1 MDYYYNFCGVPFRI
15 AAPEVLWED
24 SDSPKFR
31 CAPCAPAITIEI
43 TSAPQLPA
51 MTGRFLGH
59 RGEKYIWRDGS
70 TVTRLTQDVFR
81 SQPHMLCTY
90 DLNSPGSVRC
100 IAREEDWRWAT
111 RSQFLWPGVSL
122 PQLLLHHDTL
132 TFHASYV
139 AHQDWGILFTAPS
152 QTGKS
157 TQASLWEKHRGARV
171 LNGDKAAVR
180 LGERPMVHGMPF
192 SGTSGIC
199 ENVSMPLGC
208 IVVLSQAKE
217 NTVRRLGA
225 QEALSLLSPN
235 VFSDQLISEEW
246 QKTLLLLLDFM
257 AAVPIYALAC
267 TPDVRAVEELEAA
280 MARDGLQFS
289 H

>member
-1 MDYYYNFCGVPFRI
+1 MEYYYNFCGVPVRV
-15 AAPEVLWED
+15 AAPAPLWED
-24 SDSPKFR
+24 ENSPKYA

-43 TSAPQLPA
+43 TSAPELPT
-51 MTGRFLGH
+51 MTGQFLGH

-70 TVTRLTQDVFR
+70 NVTRLTQDVFR
-81 SQPHMLCTY
+81 AQPHMLCTY
-90 DLNSPGSVRC
+90 GLNHPESVHC

-122 PQLLLHHDTL
+122 PQLLLHHDSL

-139 AHQDWGILFTAPS
+139 EHRGRGILFTAPS

-157 TQASLWEKHRGARV
+157 TQASLWAEHRGARTI
-171 LNGDKAAVR
+171 NGDKAAVR
-180 LGERPMVHGMPF
+180 LGERTMVYGMPF

-199 ENVSMPLGC
+199 ENVSLPLGC

-225 QEALSLLSPN
+225 GEALTMLSPN
-235 VFSDQLISEEW
+235 VFSDQVIAEEW
-246 QKTLLLLLDFM
+246 QKTLMLLLDLV
-257 AAVPIYALAC
+257 AAVPIYSLAC
-267 TPDVRAVEELEAA
+267 TPDVRAVETLEKV
-280 MARDGLQFS
+280 MARDGLKS
-289 H
+289 EH